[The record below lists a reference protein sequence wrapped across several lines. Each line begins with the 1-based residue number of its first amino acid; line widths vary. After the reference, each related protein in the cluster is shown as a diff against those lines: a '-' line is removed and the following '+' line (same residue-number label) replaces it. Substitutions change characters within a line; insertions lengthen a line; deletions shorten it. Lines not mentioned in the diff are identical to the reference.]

1 MVSQEKILLKL
12 LELDIFDIKKKI
24 EIICKHLKLDFLEDN
39 NCIFISNY
47 FFVIEIINTYQ
58 LHFTFVN
65 EAYKIDYWYIEDYF
79 KYNLICLKTFY
90 YLLKY
95 FVLSFE
101 NNINNITSIQ
111 SNVKNGFCCE
121 CIFTNNYCKIGQK
134 KDINFFTHRK
144 DNIIISNNR
153 LLTIDNNVVISNL
166 YNVYFPKYI
175 NITLFTILS
184 KFNIENI
191 YFDDGCLSI
200 YNNKVS
206 INVKKNK
213 ILTYLFYKNLNIND
227 LYKFYKEIK

>member
-1 MVSQEKILLKL
+1 MILQEKILLKL

-24 EIICKHLKLDFLEDN
+24 EIICNNLKLDFLEDN

-47 FFVIEIINTYQ
+47 FFVIEIINTNQ

-65 EAYKIDYWYIEDYF
+65 ETYKTDYWYIEDYF
-79 KYNLICLKTFY
+79 RYNLTHLKIFY

-101 NNINNITSIQ
+101 NNIDNITNIQ

-121 CIFTNNYCKIGQK
+121 CIFTTNYCKINREK
-134 KDINFFTHRK
+134 NINFFTHRK

-153 LLTIDNNVVISNL
+153 LLTIDNNIVISNL

-184 KFNIENI
+184 KFNSENI
-191 YFDDGCLSI
+191 YFDDGYLSI
-200 YNNKVS
+200 YNNKVF
-206 INVKKNK
+206 INGKNNK
-213 ILTYLFYKNLNIND
+213 MLTYLFYKNLNIND
-227 LYKFYKEIK
+227 LYKFYEEIR